1 MNPQAARASAGMFLI
16 RRGDIWLINYRPDGR
31 EGEAGQA
38 HPGIVVSNNA
48 NNDRAHLLQTVPLT
62 SNIERVYVTNLVLPN
77 QRSGLDNDS
86 KAQVE
91 ATRATHVSRLIK
103 RLGFVPDDLMTELD
117 AKLRMHF
124 GL

>member
-1 MNPQAARASAGMFLI
+1 MRLI

-31 EGEAGQA
+31 EGEAAQT

-48 NNDRAHLLQTVPLT
+48 NNANAVLIQTVPLT
-62 SNIERVYVTNLVLPN
+62 SNTERVYITNVVLPN
-77 QRSGLDNDS
+77 QRTGLDSDS
-86 KAQVE
+86 KAQIE
-91 ATRATHVSRLIK
+91 ATRATHASRLIK
-103 RLGFVPDDLMTELD
+103 RLGFVPDDVMIEID

>member
-1 MNPQAARASAGMFLI
+1 MRLI

-31 EGEAGQA
+31 EGEAAQT
-38 HPGIVVSNNA
+38 HPGIVVTNNA
-48 NNDRAHLLQTVPLT
+48 ANANTHLLMTVPLT
-62 SNIERVYVTNLVLPN
+62 SNVERLYVTNVLLPN
-77 QRSGLDNDS
+77 QRTGLDHDS

-103 RLGFVPDDLMTELD
+103 RLGHVPDDLMAELD
-117 AKLRMHF
+117 EKLRVHL

>member
-1 MNPQAARASAGMFLI
+1 MKLI

-31 EGEAGQA
+31 EGEAAQT
-38 HPGIVVSNNA
+38 HPGIVVTNNA
-48 NNDRAHLLQTVPLT
+48 ANVNTHLLMTVPLT
-62 SNIERVYVTNLVLPN
+62 SNVERLYITNVLLPN
-77 QRSGLDNDS
+77 QRTGLDHDS

-103 RLGFVPDDLMTELD
+103 RLGHVPDDLMAEVD
-117 AKLRMHF
+117 GKLRVHL

>member
-1 MNPQAARASAGMFLI
+1 MKLI

-31 EGEAGQA
+31 EGEAAQT
-38 HPGIVVSNNA
+38 HPGVVVSNNA
-48 NNDRAHLLQTVPLT
+48 NNDRAHLLQVVPLT

-77 QRSGLDNDS
+77 QRTGLDNDS

-91 ATRATHVSRLIK
+91 ATRAVHVSRLIK